1 MSNSEYSVSE
11 ALGRLHKM
19 SPAGY
24 ALGFHINM
32 MSPTYVFQTYPKA
45 WLDHYS
51 SNGLLMVDPMV
62 AWGFVN
68 EGTERWSNLDDSSGV
83 MAQAAEYGMKFGIV
97 IAVTNGNSRSLG
109 GLARSDREFTDDEI
123 TRIVEEVELIHDAT
137 AGTSTLSPETLAH
150 LKKMAVM
157 VTHPGS

>member
-1 MSNSEYSVSE
+1 M
-11 ALGRLHKM
+11 APK
-19 SPAGY
+19 
-24 ALGFHINM
+24 F
-32 MSPTYVFQTYPKA
+32 VFQTYPKA

-62 AWGFVN
+62 AWGFSN

-83 MAQAAEYGMKFGIV
+83 MKLASEYGMKFG
-97 IAVTNGNSRSLG
+97 AVVAVNTNGSRSLG
-109 GLARSDREFTDDEI
+109 GLARSDRELTDEEI
-123 TRIVEEVELIHDAT
+123 ELIFKDMKLIHDAT
-137 AGTSTLSPETLAH
+137 ADTSELNEATLAH

>member
-1 MSNSEYSVSE
+1 MSTSENSVSE
-11 ALGRLHKM
+11 ALGRLHKI

-24 ALGFHINM
+24 ALGFHIKM
-32 MSPTYVFQTYPKA
+32 MAPTYVFQTYPKA

-51 SNGLLMVDPMV
+51 SAGLVMVDPMV
-62 AWGFVN
+62 AWGFIN
-68 EGTERWSNLDDSSGV
+68 EGTERWSNLDDNSGV
-83 MAQAAEYGMKFGIV
+83 MAQAADYGMKFGIV
-97 IAVTNGNSRSLG
+97 IALATGNSRSLG
-109 GLARSDREFTDDEI
+109 GLARSDREFTDDEVAQ
-123 TRIVEEVELIHDAT
+123 IVAEVRSIHDAT

>member
-1 MSNSEYSVSE
+1 MSNSENSVSE
-11 ALGRLHKM
+11 ALGRLHKI

-24 ALGFHINM
+24 ALGFHIKM
-32 MSPTYVFQTYPKA
+32 MAPTYVFQTYPKA
-45 WLDHYS
+45 WLAHYS
-51 SNGLLMVDPMV
+51 SAGLVMVDPMV

-97 IAVTNGNSRSLG
+97 ISLVTGNSRSLG
-109 GLARSDREFTDDEI
+109 GLARSDREFTDDEVA
-123 TRIVEEVELIHDAT
+123 RIVTDVGLIHDAT
-137 AGTSTLSPETLAH
+137 AGTTTLSPETLAH